1 MDTILIKI
9 ENMLEIIIENGIK
22 LAALVVDL
30 NYVQFLIGIVITI
43 ETAQIIYK
51 ILMWILRKI
60 PILAIK

>member
-60 PILAIK
+60 PILAIE